1 MDNSDKSKPQNRKN
15 SNTVNFSA
23 ETQLAIEWVCIE
35 DLKEGLYKT
44 FLENSS
50 SIRMRKC
57 LY

>member
-1 MDNSDKSKPQNRKN
+1 MDNSDKSVHQSGKN
-15 SNTVNFSA
+15 SNTVNISA
-23 ETQLAIEWVCIE
+23 ETEYAREWVYIE

-50 SIRMRKC
+50 PIRIRKC